1 MNKYFIFI
9 PLGNLYGLLDHSIIE
24 EMLKLKIFT
33 KLINQFWKLLWNS
46 QFNLHYVLTT
56 TYLFII
62 SLYSM
67 TYKNIVEESL
77 DLHEICMFVRWGC
90 RITWKQE
97 TCSCE
102 FLQTAES
109 EFESLSLMP
118 FCFNG
123 NENFRREL
131 YLLECN

>member
-90 RITWKQE
+90 RITWKLE

-109 EFESLSLMP
+109 KSLSLMP